1 MLISLQCT
9 YTQVESD
16 ENETDRTRR
25 DDTDTNN
32 TMETDTSHNDLCL
45 TKDGRIPGYLKTR
58 PPVLDT
64 PVQLLGGGEVV
75 THSELFFYYEL

>member
-1 MLISLQCT
+1 MISLQCT

-32 TMETDTSHNDLCL
+32 TMETDTSHNDS
-45 TKDGRIPGYLKTR
+45 T
-58 PPVLDT
+58 
-64 PVQLLGGGEVV
+64 VV
-75 THSELFFYYEL
+75 TGSDMINAV